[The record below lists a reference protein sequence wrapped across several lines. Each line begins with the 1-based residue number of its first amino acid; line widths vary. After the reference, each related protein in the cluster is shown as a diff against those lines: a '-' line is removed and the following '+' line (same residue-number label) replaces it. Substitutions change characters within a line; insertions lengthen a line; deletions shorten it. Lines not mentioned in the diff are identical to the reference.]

1 VDLTSAISNIQQA
14 NITGD
19 IQIAV
24 AKKIMDAQKSD
35 GNVAL
40 QLLQSASKSV
50 GDAGDALAAAATGL
64 GGQWDTY
71 G

>member
-1 VDLTSAISNIQQA
+1 MQIAKT
-14 NITGD
+14 TGE

-24 AKKIMDAQKSD
+24 AKKIMDAQRSD

-40 QLLQSASKSV
+40 QLLDSASKAA
-50 GDAGDALAAAATGL
+50 GDAGDALTAAATGL
-64 GGQWDTY
+64 GGQLDTY